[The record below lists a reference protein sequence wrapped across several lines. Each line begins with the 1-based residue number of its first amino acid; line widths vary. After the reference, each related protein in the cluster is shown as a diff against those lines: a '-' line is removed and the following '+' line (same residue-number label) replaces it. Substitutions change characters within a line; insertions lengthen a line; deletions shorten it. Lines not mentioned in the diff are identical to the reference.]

1 MKYGQSAAAQRRAFT
16 DDLLHLRDIADQ
28 PISIKGYERRRS
40 HYDDG
45 TFLILTVIQLTDP
58 EQREV
63 KVVTSAAI
71 VVEQVKE
78 FFEEDPT
85 ETLECVVTK
94 RRAGDDR
101 EYWLVVDQDE
111 HERERRK
118 RTGRLPQVGG
128 EDRSPASKER
138 VPVIAATA
146 MPVDDIPF

>member
-1 MKYGQSAAAQRRAFT
+1 MRYAESGAAQRRAFT

-28 PISIKGYERRRS
+28 PISIKRYEQRRS
-40 HYDDG
+40 HFDKG
-45 TFLILTVIQLTDP
+45 TFLLLTVSQQADP

-71 VVEQVKE
+71 VMEQVRE
-78 FFEEDPT
+78 FYEEHPT

-111 HERERRK
+111 YERERAT
-118 RTGRLPQVGG
+118 RTEGSSRG
-128 EDRSPASKER
+128 
-138 VPVIAATA
+138 AATA
-146 MPVDDIPF
+146 E